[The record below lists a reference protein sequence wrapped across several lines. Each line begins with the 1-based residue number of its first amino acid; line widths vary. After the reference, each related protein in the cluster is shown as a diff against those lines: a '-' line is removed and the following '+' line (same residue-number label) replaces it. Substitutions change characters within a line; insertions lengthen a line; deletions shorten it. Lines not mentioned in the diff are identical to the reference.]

1 MKELEIITPEMSGW
15 LLAPRAAEALPDTE
29 ELTEEKVKDAFEKN
43 WGVIVWNDPVN
54 LMSYVVHVFMKV
66 LAFPKEKAT
75 QHMLEVHHH
84 GKSCVAVE
92 TREKAELYYQQL
104 QAHGLTVTIEQT

>member
-1 MKELEIITPEMSGW
+1 
-15 LLAPRAAEALPDTE
+15 
-29 ELTEEKVKDAFEKN
+29 
-43 WGVIVWNDPVN
+43 
-54 LMSYVVHVFMKV
+54 
-66 LAFPKEKAT
+66 
-75 QHMLEVHHH
+75 VHHH